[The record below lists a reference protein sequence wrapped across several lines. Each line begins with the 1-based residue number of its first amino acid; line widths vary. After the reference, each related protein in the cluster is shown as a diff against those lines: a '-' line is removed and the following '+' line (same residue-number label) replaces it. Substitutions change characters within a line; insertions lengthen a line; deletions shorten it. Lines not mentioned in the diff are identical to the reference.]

1 MKRRYPLAQSN
12 RPKISSLSKRILFKY
27 IVIQY
32 RVWWTRV
39 ILMLYRM
46 SVRPEIMTSALANWN
61 SQVLRI
67 ASVNIIKMRP
77 FMWTTLLF
85 QKIRYNTKIE
95 IIRVSNLAARLIR
108 LTSYEERYLTEI
120 QRDCFR

>member
-1 MKRRYPLAQSN
+1 
-12 RPKISSLSKRILFKY
+12 
-27 IVIQY
+27 
-32 RVWWTRV
+32 
-39 ILMLYRM
+39 MLYRM
-46 SVRPEIMTSALANWN
+46 SVRPEIMTSVLANWN

-120 QRDCFR
+120 QREIVFDRMVIQIRRLL